1 VTPRLSGKRW
11 LRSNH
16 REPGGD
22 RKDSRPVGTM
32 QTEPRHRRRIALRNG
47 RPAHEAFKGRVTL
60 SDIARHG
67 SYQAAREALEG

>member
-22 RKDSRPVGTM
+22 RKDSRPV
-32 QTEPRHRRRIALRNG
+32 
-47 RPAHEAFKGRVTL
+47 
-60 SDIARHG
+60 
-67 SYQAAREALEG
+67 